1 MENRMS
7 TIYYCIANAHDLR
20 LVALAAVICL
30 LASFSAISLL
40 HHMRRSIGRWRLMW
54 LAVSAISTGFGIWAT
69 HFIAMLA
76 FTPGV
81 PSAYNIALTF
91 LSLIAAIFLTGA
103 GLAAAVMSGAA
114 IGPYLGGA
122 MVGGG
127 IAAMHYTG
135 MAAFEIQGR
144 IIWDPALVAVSILL
158 GALLG
163 AAALPVGLRTDSLK
177 ARVLG
182 AVLLTLA
189 ICSHHF
195 TAMGAAT
202 IIPDPTIELSA
213 MALPSGKLAIAVAS
227 VSFVIIGLAFAGIT
241 VEMRTR
247 RRNSEITRM
256 RTLANAAVEGLLVC
270 KGQGIV
276 TANESFA
283 DLAGLSPDS
292 ISGMS
297 LEHFFP
303 DGITRLKL
311 MECSSPPVESDLRKP
326 DGSRIP
332 VELIT
337 RPIDFF
343 GKPHTIIAIRDLRE
357 RKQAEQL
364 RYLAQYDALTGI
376 SNRNTFTKKLD
387 EEIELALA
395 AGQQLAV
402 LCLDLDRFKE
412 VNDLYGHSVGDKM
425 LQAFAQCVS
434 GVLDSSQMIARLG
447 GDEFA
452 IIAPKIYGPA
462 TASRIAENILEA
474 VRTNNNSSE
483 TEGFVSASIGIAF
496 CPGDATDRHELLS
509 NADAALYHSKNEGR
523 AMYQFYKP
531 AMGTE
536 RRKRC
541 LLEHDLRQ
549 ASDRGEFRLV
559 YQPIKNIQINKILGF
574 EALLRWKHPTRG
586 EVSPAEFIPLAED
599 TRVILHLGEWVLRE
613 ACREAASWAE
623 PLIVAVNV
631 SAVQLHEANFSA
643 TVYDILCATGL
654 APSRLELEI
663 TETALVRDLDRALE
677 TLGKIKMLGVRVAMD
692 DFGTGFSSLSNL
704 RAFPFDKIKI
714 DRSFVKSVHVNDQ
727 GAAIVRSVVGLS
739 RALRLPVVAEGVETP
754 AELAFLA
761 GEACD
766 VVQGYLVGKPND
778 IESFRDLTH
787 PANGAERQGTV
798 IPLMQNAASPDSRRA
813 AS

>member
-1 MENRMS
+1 MS

-20 LVALAAVICL
+20 LVALAAAICL

-40 HHMRRSIGRWRLMW
+40 HHMRQSIGRWRPMW

-91 LSLIAAIFLTGA
+91 LSLIAAICLTGA
-103 GLAAAVMSGAA
+103 GLAAAVIPTAS

-144 IIWDPALVAVSILL
+144 IVWDPALVAVSILL

-163 AAALPVGLRTDSLK
+163 AAALSVGLRTDSLK
-177 ARVLG
+177 SKALG

-202 IIPDPTIELSA
+202 IVPDPTVEFSGI
-213 MALPSGKLAIAVAS
+213 ALKESWLVLAVAA
-227 VSFVIIGLAFAGIT
+227 VSSSIVVLAFAGIAL
-241 VEMRTR
+241 EMRTR
-247 RRNSEITRM
+247 RRNVETARM
-256 RTLANAAVEGLLVC
+256 RALANAAVEGLLVC
-270 KGQGIV
+270 KGQAIV

-283 DLAGLSPDS
+283 DLAGLAPES
-292 ISGMS
+292 IAGMS

-303 DGITRLKL
+303 DGATRLKL
-311 MECSSPPVESDLRKP
+311 MECPSPPTESDLRKP

-343 GKPHTIIAIRDLRE
+343 GKLHTIIAIRDLRD
-357 RKQAEQL
+357 RKQAEEL

-376 SNRNTFTKKLD
+376 SNRSTFTKKLD

-395 AGQQLAV
+395 AGQHLAV

-425 LQAFAQCVS
+425 LQAFAQCIS

-452 IIAPKIYGPA
+452 IIAPRISGPV

-483 TEGFVSASIGIAF
+483 TEGFISASIGIAF
-496 CPGDATDRHELLS
+496 CPDDATNRHELLS
-509 NADAALYHSKNEGR
+509 NADAALYHAKNDGR
-523 AMYQFYKP
+523 AMYQLYKP
-531 AMGTE
+531 SMGTE
-536 RRKRC
+536 RRNRC

-549 ASDRGEFRLV
+549 AVERGEFRLV
-559 YQPIKNIQINKILGF
+559 YQPMKNIQFNTFLGF

-599 TRVILHLGEWVLRE
+599 TRVILHIGEWVLRE
-613 ACREAASWAE
+613 ACSEAASWAE

-631 SAVQLHEANFSA
+631 SAVQIHDANFSA
-643 TVYDILCATGL
+643 TVHDVLCATGL

-677 TLGKIKMLGVRVAMD
+677 TLRKIKMLGVRVAMD

-714 DRSFVKSVHVNDQ
+714 DRSFVQSVHVNDQ
-727 GAAIVRSVVGLS
+727 GAAIVRSVVGLG
-739 RALRLPVVAEGVETP
+739 RALHLPVVAEGVETS

-766 VVQGYLVGKPND
+766 EVQGYLVGKPND
-778 IESFRDLTH
+778 IKSFRELTH
-787 PANGAERQGTV
+787 PGSVTERQSTV
-798 IPLMQNAASPDSRRA
+798 TTQVPKVA
-813 AS
+813 